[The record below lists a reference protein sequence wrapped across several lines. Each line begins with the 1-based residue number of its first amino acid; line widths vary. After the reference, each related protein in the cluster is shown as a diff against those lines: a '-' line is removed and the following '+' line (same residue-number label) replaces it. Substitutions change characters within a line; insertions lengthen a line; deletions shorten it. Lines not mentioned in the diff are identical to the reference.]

1 MKILLLNPPFVPQ
14 FIRSSR
20 WAAVSVSGSN
30 WYPIYLAYCTGL
42 LEKYGHQTKLIDG
55 DVEGLSNKDVFDKA
69 KTFGPDICVI
79 YISDKSLSNDI
90 HIAEKLK
97 ELTGSVIV
105 FVGPWC
111 SCNPKNILE
120 RSSKIDSIAI
130 GEFDYTILDL
140 AEGKTNDAINGLV
153 WKRENKITFNPP
165 RSPLSSEQ
173 IDSFPFVTDV
183 YRRHLNISKYFQAPH
198 LFPFVDLFTGRG
210 CSWGKCSFC
219 LWPHT
224 INSGATYRVGNLDRT
239 IEELYYIKEKLPS
252 VKEVFIQDDT
262 FPAWRANDFSNR
274 LLKEGLDI
282 TWSCYTRADGSYN
295 LETLQLM
302 KKSGCRC
309 LHVGYESSN
318 PEILKNSN
326 KGITLETMHDFT
338 ELTNRVGLVNHADF
352 IVGLP
357 GETIETIKSTINWAK
372 KLKVDSYQFT
382 IPKPYPGTPLHAHLE
397 KNGYLKNGWANYP
410 YLSSEEIEVWTRY
423 ALRKTNM
430 NPSYLIRMLRK
441 PKEWH
446 RLIRSA
452 RHVVPNIMG

>member
-42 LEKYGHQTKLIDG
+42 LEKHGHQTKLVDG
-55 DVEGLSNKDVFDKA
+55 DVECLSNEDVFHEA
-69 KTFGPDICVI
+69 KIFDPDICVI

-90 HIAEKLK
+90 YIAEKLK
-97 ELTGSVIV
+97 ELTECFIV
-105 FVGPWC
+105 LVGPWS
-111 SCNPKNILE
+111 SCNPQDILGGTD
-120 RSSKIDSIAI
+120 KIDSIAI

-140 AEGKTNDAINGLV
+140 AEGKANDAINGLV
-153 WKRENKITFNPP
+153 WKKDKEIIFNPT
-165 RSPLSSEQ
+165 RHPLNTEQ
-173 IDSFPFVTDV
+173 IDNFPFVTDV
-183 YRRHLNISKYFQAPH
+183 YRRHLNINKYFQAPH

-224 INSGATYRVGNLDRT
+224 INKGATYRVGNLDRT
-239 IEELYYIKEKLPS
+239 IEELSYVKERLPL

-262 FPAWRANDFSNR
+262 FPAWRAKDFSDR
-274 LLKEGLDI
+274 LLKAGLDI
-282 TWSCYTRADGSYN
+282 TWSCYARADGSYN
-295 LETLQLM
+295 FETLQLM

-318 PEILKNSN
+318 QEILKRSN
-326 KGITLETMHDFT
+326 KGITLESMLDFT

-352 IVGLP
+352 IIGLP
-357 GETIETIKSTINWAK
+357 GETFETIRSTIEWAK

-382 IPKPYPGTPLHAHLE
+382 IPKPYLGTPLYAYLE
-397 KNGYLKNGWANYP
+397 KNDFLKDGWANYP
-410 YLSSEEIEVWTRY
+410 HLSSEDIERWTRY
-423 ALRKTNM
+423 ALRQTNT
-430 NPSYLIRMLRK
+430 NPSYLIRMIKK

-452 RHVVPNIMG
+452 RHVIPNIIR